1 MRSPRSH
8 PRPGTQNGF
17 TLLELMVALAI
28 SAVVAV
34 IGASAMSTAL
44 DFYGR
49 NGDRARSREE
59 VRGAERIL
67 RHEWTT
73 RGISV
78 KGSATTLE
86 FDTLHPVMGTPG
98 AGPAIARVEYACE
111 PAEGNSGRMALV
123 HRVRTLPPASTTNN
137 NANNSRQQ
145 APTLLDTQVLAS
157 GLRMCAFSYLTRL
170 PSREGKPIPTW
181 LAKWE
186 QLRQPPDL
194 LRVGLSGVRDDM
206 PALVYRARDEVA
218 TP

>member
-1 MRSPRSH
+1 MRSQHSH
-8 PRPGTQNGF
+8 SRPGTQTGF

-49 NGDRARSREE
+49 NNDRARSREE

-73 RGISV
+73 RGIAV

-98 AGPAIARVEYACE
+98 AAPAIARVEYACE
-111 PAEGNSGRMALV
+111 TAEGGGSMVLV
-123 HRVRTLPPASTTNN
+123 HRVKTLAVATTNN
-137 NANNSRQQ
+137 RQP
-145 APTLLDTQVLAS
+145 APTLLDTSVLAS
-157 GLRMCAFSYLTRL
+157 GLRMCAFSYLTRM
-170 PSREGKPIPTW
+170 PNREGKPIPTW

-194 LRVGLSGVRDDM
+194 LRLGLSGVRDDM
-206 PALVYRARDEVA
+206 PALVYSARGEA
-218 TP
+218 TAP

>member
-1 MRSPRSH
+1 MRSQRSH
-8 PRPGTQNGF
+8 PVAGTQTGF

-49 NGDRARSREE
+49 NNDRARSREE

-98 AGPAIARVEYACE
+98 AAPAIARVEYACE
-111 PAEGNSGRMALV
+111 TAEGGGTMVLV
-123 HRVRTLPPASTTNN
+123 HRVKTLAAATTNN
-137 NANNSRQQ
+137 RQP
-145 APTLLDTQVLAS
+145 APTLLDTSVLAS
-157 GLRMCAFSYLTRL
+157 GLRMCAFSYLTRM
-170 PSREGKPIPTW
+170 PNREGKPIPTW
-181 LAKWE
+181 SAKWE

-194 LRVGLSGVRDDM
+194 LRLGLSGVRDDM
-206 PALVYRARDEVA
+206 PALVYRARGEA
-218 TP
+218 TAP

>member
-1 MRSPRSH
+1 MRSQLSH
-8 PRPGTQNGF
+8 PVAGTQTGF

-49 NGDRARSREE
+49 NNDRARSREE

-98 AGPAIARVEYACE
+98 AAPAIARVEYACE
-111 PAEGNSGRMALV
+111 TAEGGGTMVLV
-123 HRVRTLPPASTTNN
+123 HRVKTLAAATTNN
-137 NANNSRQQ
+137 RQP
-145 APTLLDTQVLAS
+145 APTLLDTSVLAS
-157 GLRMCAFSYLTRL
+157 GLRMCAFSYLTRM
-170 PSREGKPIPTW
+170 PNREGKPIPTW
-181 LAKWE
+181 SAKWE

-194 LRVGLSGVRDDM
+194 LRLGLSGVRDDM
-206 PALVYRARDEVA
+206 PALVYRARGEA
-218 TP
+218 TAP

>member
-1 MRSPRSH
+1 MRSQHRHS
-8 PRPGTQNGF
+8 RPGTQTGF

-49 NGDRARSREE
+49 NNDRARSREE
-59 VRGAERIL
+59 VRGAERVL

-73 RGISV
+73 RGIAV

-98 AGPAIARVEYACE
+98 AAPAIARVEYACE
-111 PAEGNSGRMALV
+111 TAEGSSTMVLV
-123 HRVRTLPPASTTNN
+123 HRVKTIATAAS
-137 NANNSRQQ
+137 NNSRQQ
-145 APTLLDTQVLAS
+145 APTLLDTSVLAS
-157 GLRMCAFSYLTRL
+157 GLRMCAFSYLTRM
-170 PSREGKPIPTW
+170 PNREGKPIPTW

-186 QLRQPPDL
+186 QPRQPPDL
-194 LRVGLSGVRDDM
+194 LRLGLSGVRDDM
-206 PALVYRARDEVA
+206 PALVYKARSEA
-218 TP
+218 GAP

>member
-1 MRSPRSH
+1 MMDRRH
-8 PRPGTQNGF
+8 IAAPGMEGGF

-28 SAVVAV
+28 SAVVAL

-44 DFYGR
+44 DAYGR
-49 NGDRARSREE
+49 NGERARSREE

-73 RGISV
+73 RGMAV

-86 FDTLHPVMGTPG
+86 FDTLHPVMGTTG

-111 PAEGNSGRMALV
+111 TAEGASTMALV
-123 HRVRTLPPASTTNN
+123 HRVRTLPPAAASAT
-137 NANNSRQQ
+137 ARPQ
-145 APTLLDTQVLAS
+145 APTLLDTQVLAT

-170 PSREGKPIPTW
+170 PNREGKPIPTW

-186 QLRQPPDL
+186 QPRQPPDL
-194 LRVGLSGVRDDM
+194 LRMGLSGVRDDM
-206 PALVYRARDEVA
+206 PALVYKARSEA
-218 TP
+218 GAP

>member
-1 MRSPRSH
+1 MRSQRSQ
-8 PRPGTQNGF
+8 PLAGTQTGF

-49 NGDRARSREE
+49 NNDRARSREE

-73 RGISV
+73 RGIAV

-98 AGPAIARVEYACE
+98 AAPAIARVEYACE
-111 PAEGNSGRMALV
+111 TAEGGGTMALV
-123 HRVRTLPPASTTNN
+123 HRVKTLAVATTNN
-137 NANNSRQQ
+137 RQP
-145 APTLLDTQVLAS
+145 APTLLDTSVLAS
-157 GLRMCAFSYLTRL
+157 GLRMCAFSYLTRM
-170 PSREGKPIPTW
+170 PNREGKPIPTW

-194 LRVGLSGVRDDM
+194 LRLGLSGVRDDM
-206 PALVYRARDEVA
+206 PALVYSARGEA
-218 TP
+218 TAP

>member
-1 MRSPRSH
+1 MRSQRSH
-8 PRPGTQNGF
+8 SLAGTQTGF

-49 NGDRARSREE
+49 NNDRARSREE

-73 RGISV
+73 RGMAV

-98 AGPAIARVEYACE
+98 AAPVIARVEYACE
-111 PAEGNSGRMALV
+111 TAEGGGTMVLV
-123 HRVRTLPPASTTNN
+123 HRVKTLAVATTNN
-137 NANNSRQQ
+137 RQP
-145 APTLLDTQVLAS
+145 APTLLDTSVLAS
-157 GLRMCAFSYLTRL
+157 GLRMCAFSYLTRM
-170 PSREGKPIPTW
+170 PNREGKPIPTW

-194 LRVGLSGVRDDM
+194 LRLGLSGVRDDM
-206 PALVYRARDEVA
+206 PALVYSARGEA
-218 TP
+218 TAP

>member
-1 MRSPRSH
+1 MRSLRSH
-8 PRPGTQNGF
+8 PLAGTQTGF

-49 NGDRARSREE
+49 NNDRARSREE

-73 RGISV
+73 RGIAV

-98 AGPAIARVEYACE
+98 AAPAIARVEYACE
-111 PAEGNSGRMALV
+111 TAEGGGTMALV
-123 HRVRTLPPASTTNN
+123 HRVKTLAVATTNN
-137 NANNSRQQ
+137 RQP
-145 APTLLDTQVLAS
+145 APTLLDTSVLAS
-157 GLRMCAFSYLTRL
+157 GLRMCAFSYLTRM
-170 PSREGKPIPTW
+170 PNREGKPIPTW

-194 LRVGLSGVRDDM
+194 LRLGLSGVRDDM
-206 PALVYRARDEVA
+206 PALVYSARGEA
-218 TP
+218 TAP

>member
-1 MRSPRSH
+1 MRSQHSPLLPRAQ
-8 PRPGTQNGF
+8 TGF

-49 NGDRARSREE
+49 NSDRARSREE

-73 RGISV
+73 RGIAV

-98 AGPAIARVEYACE
+98 AAPAIARVEYACE
-111 PAEGNSGRMALV
+111 TAEGGSTMVLV
-123 HRVRTLPPASTTNN
+123 HRVKTLAVATTNN
-137 NANNSRQQ
+137 RQP
-145 APTLLDTQVLAS
+145 APTLLDTSVLAS
-157 GLRMCAFSYLTRL
+157 GLRMCAFSFLTRM
-170 PSREGKPIPTW
+170 PNREGKPIPTW

-194 LRVGLSGVRDDM
+194 LRLGLSGVRDDM

-218 TP
+218 AP

>member
-1 MRSPRSH
+1 MRSQHSPLLPH
-8 PRPGTQNGF
+8 AQTGF

-49 NGDRARSREE
+49 NSDRARSREE

-67 RHEWTT
+67 RHEWTS
-73 RGISV
+73 RGIAV

-98 AGPAIARVEYACE
+98 AAPAIARVEYACE
-111 PAEGNSGRMALV
+111 TAEGGSTMVLV
-123 HRVRTLPPASTTNN
+123 HRVKTLAAATTNN
-137 NANNSRQQ
+137 RQP
-145 APTLLDTQVLAS
+145 APTLLDTNVLAS
-157 GLRMCAFSYLTRL
+157 GLRMCAFSYLTRM
-170 PSREGKPIPTW
+170 PNREGKPIPTW

-194 LRVGLSGVRDDM
+194 LRLGLSGVRDDM

-218 TP
+218 AP

>member
-1 MRSPRSH
+1 MMRRHPTSH
-8 PRPGTQNGF
+8 PGAQGGF

-49 NGDRARSREE
+49 NSDRARSREE

-98 AGPAIARVEYACE
+98 AAPAIARVEYACE
-111 PAEGNSGRMALV
+111 TAEGSNSLALV
-123 HRVRTLPPASTTNN
+123 HRVKTLPPATPTNTGN
-137 NANNSRQQ
+137 RPT
-145 APTLLDTQVLAS
+145 PTLLDTQVLAS

-170 PSREGKPIPTW
+170 PNREGKPIPTW

-194 LRVGLSGVRDDM
+194 LRMGLSGVRDDM
-206 PALVYRARDEVA
+206 PALVYKARSEA
-218 TP
+218 GAP

>member
-1 MRSPRSH
+1 MKVRAH
-8 PRPGTQNGF
+8 APRPRAQAGF

-49 NGDRARSREE
+49 NSDRARSREE

-67 RHEWTT
+67 RHEWAT
-73 RGISV
+73 RGTLV

-86 FDTLHPVMGTPG
+86 FDTLHPVLGSTAP
-98 AGPAIARVEYACE
+98 APAIARVEYACE
-111 PAEGNSGRMALV
+111 TAEGGTMVLV
-123 HRVRTLPPASTTNN
+123 HRVRAPMNNRQTN
-137 NANNSRQQ
+137 
-145 APTLLDTQVLAS
+145 PLLDSSVLAS

-170 PSREGKPIPTW
+170 PNREGKPIPTW

-186 QLRQPPDL
+186 QPRQPPDL
-194 LRVGLSGVRDDM
+194 LRMGLSGIRDDM
-206 PALVYRARDEVA
+206 PAVVYRAREA
-218 TP
+218 AAP

>member
-1 MRSPRSH
+1 MRSQRKL
-8 PRPGTQNGF
+8 PRPRAQTGF

-49 NGDRARSREE
+49 NNDRARSREE

-73 RGISV
+73 RGIAV

-86 FDTLHPVMGTPG
+86 FDTLHPVMRTPG
-98 AGPAIARVEYACE
+98 AAPAIARVEYACE
-111 PAEGNSGRMALV
+111 TAEGGGTMVLV
-123 HRVRTLPPASTTNN
+123 HRVKTLAVATTNN
-137 NANNSRQQ
+137 RQP
-145 APTLLDTQVLAS
+145 APTLLDTSVLAS
-157 GLRMCAFSYLTRL
+157 GLRMCAFSYLTRM
-170 PSREGKPIPTW
+170 PNREGKPIPTW

-194 LRVGLSGVRDDM
+194 LRLGLSGVRDDM
-206 PALVYRARDEVA
+206 PALVYSARGEA
-218 TP
+218 TAP

>member
-1 MRSPRSH
+1 MRVRAHALRPRA
-8 PRPGTQNGF
+8 QAGF

-49 NGDRARSREE
+49 NSDRARSRDE

-67 RHEWTT
+67 RHEWAT
-73 RGISV
+73 RGMLV
-78 KGSATTLE
+78 KGSATTLA
-86 FDTLHPVMGTPG
+86 FDTLHPVMGKPG
-98 AGPAIARVEYACE
+98 AAPAIARVEYACE
-111 PAEGNSGRMALV
+111 TPADSSTMVLV
-123 HRVRTLPPASTTNN
+123 HRVRALTAATTTNN
-137 NANNSRQQ
+137 TSQQ
-145 APTLLDTQVLAS
+145 PPALLDTSVLAS

-170 PSREGKPIPTW
+170 PNREGKSIPTW

-194 LRVGLSGVRDDM
+194 LRMGLSGIRDDM
-206 PALVYRARDEVA
+206 PAVVYRARSEA
-218 TP
+218 GAP

>member
-1 MRSPRSH
+1 
-8 PRPGTQNGF
+8 
-17 TLLELMVALAI
+17 MVALAI

-49 NGDRARSREE
+49 NNDRARSREE

-73 RGISV
+73 RGIAV

-86 FDTLHPVMGTPG
+86 FDTLHPVMDAPG
-98 AGPAIARVEYACE
+98 AAPAIARVEYACE
-111 PAEGNSGRMALV
+111 TAEGGGTMVLV
-123 HRVRTLPPASTTNN
+123 HRVKTLAVATTNN
-137 NANNSRQQ
+137 RQP
-145 APTLLDTQVLAS
+145 APTLLDTSVLAS
-157 GLRMCAFSYLTRL
+157 GLRMCAFSYLTRM
-170 PSREGKPIPTW
+170 PNREGKPIPTW

-194 LRVGLSGVRDDM
+194 LRLGLSGVRDDM
-206 PALVYRARDEVA
+206 PALVYSARGEA
-218 TP
+218 TAP

>member
-1 MRSPRSH
+1 MRSQRRFSA
-8 PRPGTQNGF
+8 PGIQAGF

-73 RGISV
+73 RGIAV

-98 AGPAIARVEYACE
+98 AAPAIARVEYACE
-111 PAEGNSGRMALV
+111 TAEGSSTMTLV
-123 HRVRTLPPASTTNN
+123 HRVRTLPPATAANTT
-137 NANNSRQQ
+137 ARPPT
-145 APTLLDTQVLAS
+145 PTLLDTQVLAS

-170 PSREGKPIPTW
+170 PNREGKPIPTW

-194 LRVGLSGVRDDM
+194 LRMGLSGVRDDM
-206 PALVYRARDEVA
+206 PALVYKARSEA
-218 TP
+218 GAP